1 MLQTATYLFLHFRIK
16 HFLHEGINV
25 KCVPV
30 IQISVLLRFL
40 VLLFQKKKR
49 NMLFFLKFHPAQ

>member
-40 VLLFQKKKR
+40 VLLFQKKKKKGICY
-49 NMLFFLKFHPAQ
+49 FF